1 MILSKKEILR
11 MTIPVLL
18 EQILLQLV
26 LALNLIFVSSAGA
39 STVSGVSFVDQI
51 TILISCMFAIAGI
64 GVSVVV
70 AQLTGQGNEEGV
82 RKAVRQA
89 LVLGSIFAA
98 AAFIIGFFL
107 HQPVVGWLMK
117 GSEDSVLRNASF
129 YFQLSA
135 VSYPFLMLYQVL
147 VYVLR
152 GRGQTK
158 ATMFIT
164 LLQTIVSTVLAYV
177 LITMLQTG
185 VLGAGI
191 ALIIS
196 RMVGAGCSL
205 IFVKKQNLLPK
216 LRLSDLRLDFSVQKS
231 IFRIGL
237 SPGMEVAVLGMT
249 KVAIM
254 ALVAAKSGTAQLAAV
269 GPAQI
274 AVDSLALFPLALI
287 YVYPTAIGFA
297 KATLSTRELTG
308 YANKLL
314 VFSIFASFASHLLL
328 GLFAAP
334 YAALFGL
341 PRETTEAIVIIIRMA
356 VWIQCIPWV
365 FSYVIPPIM
374 RGAGDSVFASVCSA
388 ASMVLVRYPLAYYF
402 CVVKG
407 MGAYGLY
414 YSMFID
420 FTVKGT
426 ITVIYFLWGK
436 WAGKKKI
443 EVPAA

>member
-1 MILSKKEILR
+1 MILSKKEMLK
-11 MTIPVLL
+11 MTIPVFL
-18 EQILLQLV
+18 EQLLLQLV

-51 TILISCMFAIAGI
+51 TILISCTFAIAGI

-82 RKAVRQA
+82 KKAVRQA
-89 LVLGSIFAA
+89 LILGSLFALV
-98 AAFIIGFFL
+98 AFFIGFFL
-107 HQPVVGWLMK
+107 HGPVIGWLMN
-117 GSEDSVLRNASF
+117 GSEESVIQNASF

-135 VSYPFLMLYQVL
+135 FSYPFLMLYQVL

-164 LLQTIVSTVLAYV
+164 LLQTIVSMMLSYV
-177 LITMLQTG
+177 LITVMQMG
-185 VLGAGI
+185 VLGAGL
-191 ALIIS
+191 ALILS
-196 RMVGAGCSL
+196 RLVGAACSF
-205 IFVKKQNLLPK
+205 IFVKKVDLLPK
-216 LRLSDLRLDFSVQKS
+216 FHFSDLRIDFSVQKS

-237 SPGMEVAVLGMT
+237 SPGVEAAVMGIT

-274 AVDSLALFPLALI
+274 AIDCLAIFPLALV
-287 YVYPTAIGFA
+287 YVYSTAIGFA
-297 KATLSTRELTG
+297 KASCTKKELTD
-308 YANKLL
+308 YANRLL
-314 VFSIFASFASHLLL
+314 MVSIIASFASHMLL
-328 GLFAAP
+328 GAFASQ
-334 YAALFGL
+334 YAGLFGL
-341 PRETTEAIVIIIRMA
+341 PLETTATIIKIIRMA
-356 VWIQCIPWV
+356 MWVQCIPWV
-365 FSYVIPPIM
+365 FSYVLPPMM
-374 RGAGDSVFASVCSA
+374 RGAGDSVFSSIFSGLSV
-388 ASMVLVRYPLAYYF
+388 VLVRYPMAYYF

-414 YSMFID
+414 LSMFID

-426 ITVIYFLWGK
+426 ITVLYFLWGK
-436 WAGKKKI
+436 WADRRKI
-443 EVPAA
+443 EVPVI